1 MKTKPQEIGQ
11 IRLAKPRFV
20 KEYESAFDIA
30 AELLE
35 SGHAAI
41 PVVTREGRVIGMV
54 NEQDLLRVLPG
65 PRRLEE
71 IKAKEIMTRS
81 SILIEEGTS
90 LAEASKTF
98 EDLRLQRLPVVRNGI
113 LIGTITRHDLLRAR
127 LDWGTGEWE

>member
-98 EDLRLQRLPVVRNGI
+98 EDLHLQRLPVVRNGI

>member
-1 MKTKPQEIGQ
+1 MKVKSQEVGQ

-41 PVVTREGRVIGMV
+41 PVVTREGRVLGMV
-54 NEQDLLRVLPG
+54 NDQDLLRLLPG

-81 SILIEEGTS
+81 PIVVEEETS
-90 LAEASKTF
+90 LAEVGKIL
-98 EDLRLQRLPVVRNGI
+98 EDLQLQRLPVVRNGI

>member
-1 MKTKPQEIGQ
+1 MKVKSQEVGQ

-30 AELLE
+30 AELLD

-54 NEQDLLRVLPG
+54 NDLDLLRILPG

-71 IKAKEIMTRS
+71 IKAKEIMSRVPV
-81 SILIEEGTS
+81 IDEETP
-90 LAEASKTF
+90 LAEASKTM
-98 EDLRLQRLPVVRNGI
+98 ENLQLQRLPVVREGI

-127 LDWGTGEWE
+127 LGWGTGEWE

>member
-127 LDWGTGEWE
+127 LDWGAGEWE

>member
-1 MKTKPQEIGQ
+1 MKVKSQEIGQ

-30 AELLE
+30 AELLD
-35 SGHAAI
+35 SGHASI

-54 NEQDLLRVLPG
+54 GEQDLLRVLPG

-81 SILIEEGTS
+81 PIMIEEETS
-90 LAEASKTF
+90 LDEAIKIL
-98 EDLRLQRLPVVRNGI
+98 EDLHLQRLPVVRNGI

-127 LDWGTGEWE
+127 LNWGMGEWE

>member
-1 MKTKPQEIGQ
+1 MKVKSQEVGQ

-30 AELLE
+30 AELLD

-54 NEQDLLRVLPG
+54 NDQDLLRLLPG

-71 IKAKEIMTRS
+71 IKAKEIMSRVPAV
-81 SILIEEGTS
+81 IDEETS
-90 LAEASKTF
+90 LAEASKIM
-98 EDLRLQRLPVVRNGI
+98 ENLQLQRLPVVREGI

-127 LDWGTGEWE
+127 LGWGTGEWE

>member
-1 MKTKPQEIGQ
+1 MKVKAQEVGQ
-11 IRLAKPRFV
+11 IRFAKPRFV

-30 AELLE
+30 AELLD

-54 NEQDLLRVLPG
+54 NDRDLLRLLPG

-71 IKAKEIMTRS
+71 IKVKEIMRRDPVV
-81 SILIEEGTS
+81 IDEETS
-90 LAEASKTF
+90 LSDASKIL
-98 EDLRLQRLPVVRNGI
+98 EDLQLQRLPVVREGV
-113 LIGTITRHDLLRAR
+113 LIGTMTRHDLLRAR